1 MGACLRVRGFA
12 YALSALSLAACAT
25 HPTAAPQDTVARNAN
40 VDQRMLM
47 PESGACG
54 GAQVQRYALAA
65 TEVFRMPQPQ
75 EAPSPALP
83 DDSPRKTLTPTTVC
97 ARVILDAQGA
107 VQRAEL
113 LNDREDCAAGGEAA
127 NADLVQAMLGKVRQW
142 RFAPAA
148 LCHFAADRPPTDSQ
162 SCQGAQRVEP
172 VPVTLLYAF
181 TFEVEQGRVH
191 VETGGMRGR

>member
-1 MGACLRVRGFA
+1 MRRLLVASVGFVV
-12 YALSALSLAACAT
+12 LASGCAT
-25 HPTAAPQDTVARNAN
+25 HPVAAPEEAAVRNAN
-40 VDQRMLM
+40 VDQRMLT
-47 PESGACG
+47 PESGGGG
-54 GAQVQRYALAA
+54 GAQVQRYALAP

-83 DDSPRKTLTPTTVC
+83 NDSPRQTLAPTTVC
-97 ARVILDAQGA
+97 ARVIIDAQGA

-113 LNDREDCAAGGEAA
+113 LADREDCAAGSEAA

-148 LCHFAADRPPTDSQ
+148 LCHFAADRPPTDNQ